1 MSTALIHRRALITG
15 GSNGIGRAIAHAFS
29 AAGAAVAILDRDLG
43 AAERVAGELASG
55 EGPQAIALGCDVS
68 RATEVQASIEAAAKA
83 QVAAAATENPTPA
96 ATREVRAEYQRARFQ
111 VRARI
116 HCNRRQSALSSRR
129 HSHRRRFYHRLRRGI
144 HSSSSTSSQARARAR
159 EYATTPHVT

>member
-15 GSNGIGRAIAHAFS
+15 GGNGIGRAIAHAFS

-68 RATEVQASIEAAAKA
+68 RATEVQNKQAARYA
-83 QVAAAATENPTPA
+83 
-96 ATREVRAEYQRARFQ
+96 RAW
-111 VRARI
+111 
-116 HCNRRQSALSSRR
+116 SRR
-129 HSHRRRFYHRLRRGI
+129 V
-144 HSSSSTSSQARARAR
+144 R
-159 EYATTPHVT
+159 E